1 MNKEELTDYRRRLL
15 LEYRDVVVKRERLCI
30 YLNKENDLKTGTEK
44 DLKNRELLTKQ
55 LEVLNEYEE
64 LLFCRLMLELTT
76 N

>member
-1 MNKEELTDYRRRLL
+1 MEDKTEYRRRLL
-15 LEYRDVVVKRERLCI
+15 VEYRDVVVKRDRLCK
-30 YLNKENDLKTGTEK
+30 YFDKENDLKTGTEK

-64 LLFCRLMLELTT
+64 LLFCRLMLELNAT